1 MIFSLFV
8 PFLCV
13 CVRARVIRVAAVR
26 INARV
31 AVDHGEPNS
40 VLLLRV
46 ASRSE
51 RIAVSLR
58 CRARLF
64 THKRFLARVC
74 ACLAHAIIAE
84 RTFVVAIETK
94 KFKLKSAAATRDT
107 LKAVIKEKFAVSG
120 KFSLAYV
127 TDAGSNVPLPSLAAD
142 WPAGTVKL
150 AVVAAESPALP
161 LSSSGKHGA

>member
-1 MIFSLFV
+1 MYVCAHVSFV
-8 PFLCV
+8 WRLCDSTLV
-13 CVRARVIRVAAVR
+13 SQWTTVNRIRFCCCVSR
-26 INARV
+26 
-31 AVDHGEPNS
+31 P
-40 VLLLRV
+40 
-46 ASRSE
+46 RSE